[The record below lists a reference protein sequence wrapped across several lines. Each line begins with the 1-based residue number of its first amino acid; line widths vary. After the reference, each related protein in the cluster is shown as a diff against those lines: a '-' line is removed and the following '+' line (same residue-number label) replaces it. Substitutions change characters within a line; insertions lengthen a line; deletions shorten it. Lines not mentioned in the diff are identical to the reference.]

1 MWSFTELIFVVG
13 LGLLLVLVLVLVL
26 ALVLRALVTGR
37 FMSTGDVR
45 EAQDD

>member
-13 LGLLLVLVLVLVL
+13 LGLLLVLVLVL
-26 ALVLRALVTGR
+26 ALVLRGLVTGR